1 MRKSGDDRGVAETLY
16 RRQIVVSAVVAAV
29 VLGVLLLAVVVITQ
43 AQGTA
48 FDSPLSEARTPAGER
63 IRVPVHGQV
72 DLGWSAVAA
81 LVAMGAVLVLAVGH
95 LVMVMRFVFG
105 TGRR

>member
-1 MRKSGDDRGVAETLY
+1 MREATDERGVADRLY
-16 RRQIVVSAVVAAV
+16 RHQIVVAAVVAAV
-29 VLGVLLLAVVVITQ
+29 VLGILLLAVVVITQ

-48 FDSPLSEARTPAGER
+48 FNSPVSDARTPTGER
-63 IRVPVHGQV
+63 IRLPVRDQV
-72 DLGWSAVAA
+72 GLGWSAIAA